1 MRDNGFHPVQ
11 ILVCRRFGIGQN
23 KLAVEDV
30 QPLIFHRAHI
40 EVADRDDLEQIKVIF
55 EPVDIFIPFH

>member
-1 MRDNGFHPVQ
+1 MRDNGLHPVQ
-11 ILVCRRFGIGQN
+11 VFVCRRFGIGQN